1 MGMASTKSNINLSQ
15 ILNTEEPY
23 SSVMLAVAALL
34 AVVCYLWIQGK
45 SRSKKGPP
53 LPPGPWPLPIVGN
66 LPFLNSD
73 VLHTQFQA
81 LTLKHGPLMK
91 IHLGSKLAIV
101 VSSPDMAREVL
112 KTHDIT
118 FANHDLPEVGKINTY
133 GGEDILWS
141 PYGTHWR
148 RLRKLCVMKMFTTP
162 TLEASYST
170 RREETR
176 QTIVYMSEMARD
188 GSAVNLGEQIFLS
201 IFNVVTRM
209 MWGATVEGDERTS
222 LGNELKTLISDIS
235 DIEGIQNYSDFFP
248 LFSRFDFQGLV
259 KQMKGHVKKL
269 DLLFDRVME
278 SHVKMVGKKSE
289 EEEDFLQYL
298 LRVKDDDEKAP
309 LSMTHVKSLLMDM
322 VLGGVDTSVNASEFA
337 MAEIVSRPEVL
348 NKIRQELDQ
357 VVGKDNIVEESHLPK
372 LPYLQAVMKETLRL
386 HPTLPL
392 LVPHRNSE
400 TSVVAGYT
408 VPKDSKIFINV
419 WAIHRDPK
427 HWDEPNEFRPER
439 FLENSLDFNGGDF
452 KYLPF
457 GSGRRI
463 CAAINMAERLVL
475 FNIASLLHSFDWKA
489 PQGQKF
495 EVEEKF
501 GLVLKLKSPLVAI
514 PVPRLSDPKLYTA

>member
-1 MGMASTKSNINLSQ
+1 MDATSSNFTLSK
-15 ILNTEEPY
+15 ILNTEDPY
-23 SSVMLAVAALL
+23 SSIMLAVAALL
-34 AVVCYLWIQGK
+34 AVICCFWIQGK
-45 SRSKKGPP
+45 SKSRNGPP

-73 VLHTQFQA
+73 ILHTQFQA
-81 LTLKHGPLMK
+81 LTQKHGPLMK

-101 VSSPDMAREVL
+101 ISSPDMAREVL

-176 QTIVYMSEMARD
+176 QTVVYMSEMARD
-188 GSAVNLGEQIFLS
+188 GAPVNLGEQIFLS

-209 MWGATVEGDERTS
+209 MWGATVEGEERTS

-248 LFSRFDFQGLV
+248 C
-259 KQMKGHVKKL
+259 
-269 DLLFDRVME
+269 
-278 SHVKMVGKKSE
+278 E

-298 LRVKDDDEKAP
+298 IRVKDEDEKAP
-309 LSMTHVKSLLMDM
+309 LSLTHVKSLLMDM
-322 VLGGVDTSVNASEFA
+322 VLGGVDT
-337 MAEIVSRPEVL
+337 
-348 NKIRQELDQ
+348 
-357 VVGKDNIVEESHLPK
+357 IVEESHLPK

-427 HWDEPNEFRPER
+427 HWDEPNEFKPER

-475 FNIASLLHSFDWKA
+475 FNIASLLHSFDWVA
-489 PQGQKF
+489 PKGQKF

-514 PVPRLSDPKLYTA
+514 PVPRLSDPKLYAA

>member
-1 MGMASTKSNINLSQ
+1 
-15 ILNTEEPY
+15 
-23 SSVMLAVAALL
+23 MLAVAALV
-34 AVVCYLWIQGK
+34 AIFCYFWIQGK
-45 SRSKKGPP
+45 AKSKNGPP

-73 VLHTQFQA
+73 ILHTQFQA
-81 LTLKHGPLMK
+81 LTQKHGPLMK

-101 VSSPDMAREVL
+101 VSSPEMAREVL

-118 FANHDLPEVGKINTY
+118 FANHDLPE
-133 GGEDILWS
+133 
-141 PYGTHWR
+141 
-148 RLRKLCVMKMFTTP
+148 
-162 TLEASYST
+162 
-170 RREETR
+170 
-176 QTIVYMSEMARD
+176 
-188 GSAVNLGEQIFLS
+188 
-201 IFNVVTRM
+201 
-209 MWGATVEGDERTS
+209 
-222 LGNELKTLISDIS
+222 
-235 DIEGIQNYSDFFP
+235 
-248 LFSRFDFQGLV
+248 GLV
-259 KQMKGHVKKL
+259 KKMKVHVKKL

-289 EEEDFLQYL
+289 DEEDFLQYL
-298 LRVKDDDEKAP
+298 IRVKDDDEKAP
-309 LSMTHVKSLLMDM
+309 LSLTHVKSLLMDM

-337 MAEIVSRPEVL
+337 MAEIVSRPEVFK
-348 NKIRQELDQ
+348 KIRQELDQ
-357 VVGKDNIVEESHLPK
+357 VVGKDSIVEESHLPK

-427 HWDEPNEFRPER
+427 HWDEPNEFKPER

-463 CAAINMAERLVL
+463 CAN
-475 FNIASLLHSFDWKA
+475 
-489 PQGQKF
+489 
-495 EVEEKF
+495 
-501 GLVLKLKSPLVAI
+501 
-514 PVPRLSDPKLYTA
+514 YC

>member
-1 MGMASTKSNINLSQ
+1 MGTKSYMI
-15 ILNTEEPY
+15 NTEDLH
-23 SSVMLAVAALL
+23 SSVMMLTAAALL
-34 AVVCYLWIQGK
+34 AVVCYFWIQGK
-45 SRSKKGPP
+45 FKSKNAPP
-53 LPPGPWPLPIVGN
+53 LPPGPWPLPIIGN
-66 LPFLNSD
+66 LPFLNFD

-91 IHLGSKLAIV
+91 IHFGSKLAIV

-133 GGEDILWS
+133 GGEDILRS

-148 RLRKLCVMKMFTTP
+148 RLRKLSVMKMFTTP
-162 TLEASYST
+162 TLEASYSI

-176 QTIVYMSEMARD
+176 QTIVYMSEMACH
-188 GSAVNLGEQIFLS
+188 GSPVNLGEQIFLS
-201 IFNVVTRM
+201 IFNIVTRM
-209 MWGATVEGDERTS
+209 IWGATVEGDERRS

-235 DIEGIQNYSDFFP
+235 DLEGAQNYSDFFP

-278 SHVKMVGKKSE
+278 SHVKMVGNKSE

-309 LSMTHVKSLLMDM
+309 LSLTHVKAVLMDM
-322 VLGGVDTSVNASEFA
+322 VLGGVDTSVNASEFS
-337 MAEIVSRPEVL
+337 MAEIITRPEVL
-348 NKIRQELDQ
+348 NKIRQELDH
-357 VVGKDNIVEESHLPK
+357 VVGRDNIIEESHLPK
-372 LPYLQAVMKETLRL
+372 LPYLQAVMKENLRL
-386 HPTLPL
+386 HPTIPL
-392 LVPHRNSE
+392 LVPHKNSE

-419 WAIHRDPK
+419 WAIHRDPR
-427 HWDEPNEFRPER
+427 HWDEPNEFKPER

-489 PQGQKF
+489 PIGHKF
-495 EVEEKF
+495 EVEEKV
-501 GLVLKLKSPLVAI
+501 GLLLKLKSPLVAI

>member
-1 MGMASTKSNINLSQ
+1 METVSSNFSLSQ
-15 ILNTEEPY
+15 ILNIEEPY
-23 SSVMLAVAALL
+23 SSVMLGVAALL
-34 AVVCYLWIQGK
+34 AVVCYFWIQGK
-45 SRSKKGPP
+45 SKSKNGPP

-66 LPFLNSD
+66 LPFLNSEI
-73 VLHTQFQA
+73 LHTQFQA

-176 QTIVYMSEMARD
+176 QTVVYMSEMARE
-188 GSAVNLGEQIFLS
+188 GSPVNLGEQIFLS

-322 VLGGVDTSVNASEFA
+322 VLGG
-337 MAEIVSRPEVL
+337 
-348 NKIRQELDQ
+348 
-357 VVGKDNIVEESHLPK
+357 
-372 LPYLQAVMKETLRL
+372 
-386 HPTLPL
+386 
-392 LVPHRNSE
+392 
-400 TSVVAGYT
+400 
-408 VPKDSKIFINV
+408 
-419 WAIHRDPK
+419 
-427 HWDEPNEFRPER
+427 
-439 FLENSLDFNGGDF
+439 
-452 KYLPF
+452 
-457 GSGRRI
+457 RRI

>member
-1 MGMASTKSNINLSQ
+1 MGTTSSKSNITLLQ
-15 ILNTEEPY
+15 ILNTEVPY
-23 SSVMLAVAALL
+23 SYVILAAAALL
-34 AVVCYLWIQGK
+34 AVICYFWNKGK
-45 SRSKKGPP
+45 SKSKNRPP

-66 LPFLNSD
+66 LPFINSD

-91 IHLGSKLAIV
+91 LHLGSKLAIV

-133 GGEDILWS
+133 GGEDILRS

-148 RLRKLCVMKMFTTP
+148 RLRKLCAMKLFTTP
-162 TLEASYST
+162 TMEASYSI

-176 QTIVYMSEMARD
+176 QTVVYMSQMACD
-188 GSAVNLGEQIFLS
+188 GSPVNLGEQIFLS

-209 MWGATVEGDERTS
+209 MWGATIEGDERTS
-222 LGNELKTLISDIS
+222 LGNELKALISDIS
-235 DIEGIQNYSDFFP
+235 DIEGIQNYSDLFP
-248 LFSRFDFQGLV
+248 LLSRFDFQGLV
-259 KQMKGHVKKL
+259 KQMKVHVKKL
-269 DLLFDRVME
+269 DLFFERVME
-278 SHVKMVGKKSE
+278 SHVKMVGKMSE

-298 LRVKDDDEKAP
+298 LRVKDDDKKAP

-337 MAEIVSRPEVL
+337 MAEVVRRPEVL
-348 NKIRQELDQ
+348 NKIKKELDE
-357 VVGKDNIVEESHLPK
+357 VVGRDNIVEESHLPK
-372 LPYLQAVMKETLRL
+372 FPYLQAVMKETLRL
-386 HPTLPL
+386 HPTLPF

-400 TSVVAGYT
+400 TAVVAGYT
-408 VPKDSKIFINV
+408 VPKDSKIFVNV
-419 WAIHRDPK
+419 WAIQRDPK
-427 HWDEPNEFRPER
+427 HWDEPNEFKPER
-439 FLENSLDFNGGDF
+439 FLDSSLDFNGGDF

-457 GSGRRI
+457 GSGRRS
-463 CAAINMAERLVL
+463 CVAVNMAERLVL
-475 FNIASLLHSFDWKA
+475 FNIASLLHSFDWEA
-489 PQGQKF
+489 PKGQKF